1 MPISSGPFQSADI
14 FWSPLLLPKGKW
26 RAPLQATKQ
35 ICQMV
40 SDIFGII
47 SLIATVFWC
56 IIFLWFCPRRSCDP
70 YGFRAASFWEIGFYF
85 NRPNWSVGIFE
96 NKETSQFQ
104 IRFII
109 IHFITLSSVM
119 CQFLL
124 VPSEVLIYFGPHC
137 CFRKEND
144 VLLYNRL
151 SKHVKSCQ
159 MFLKSFPW
167 LL

>member
-1 MPISSGPFQSADI
+1 MPYIFCTVTLNARRHKFTMQIIWQSWREIYAENKIIETKWKLIIINAALLFMSGKFS
-14 FWSPLLLPKGKW
+14 G
-26 RAPLQATKQ
+26 
-35 ICQMV
+35 
-40 SDIFGII
+40 
-47 SLIATVFWC
+47 
-56 IIFLWFCPRRSCDP
+56 FCPRSCSS
-70 YGFRAASFWEIGFYF
+70 AASKSEIV
-85 NRPNWSVGIFE
+85 WSLGIFE

-109 IHFITLSSVM
+109 IPFITLSSVM

-124 VPSEVLIYFGPHC
+124 VPSEVLIYFVPHC

-151 SKHVKSCQ
+151 SKHVKRCQ
-159 MFLKSFPW
+159 TFLKSFPW